1 MTTYTA
7 NITRDGHWW
16 MIHVPEVDGLT
27 QARHLADAERM
38 ARELVAVTLDT
49 PVDDVT
55 VSISSI
61 VVEGEDVDAAV
72 AEVRQIRAEA
82 DRLQV
87 LAAQRSAELARR
99 LNAQGVP
106 LRDVGAALGVSY
118 QRAHQLV
125 S

>member
-1 MTTYTA
+1 VTTYTA
-7 NITRDGHWW
+7 SITRDGHWW

-27 QARHLADAERM
+27 QARHLADAEGM
-38 ARELVAVTLDT
+38 ARELVAVTLDVPADT
-49 PVDDVT
+49 VT
-55 VSISSI
+55 ISTHI
-61 VVEGEDVDAAV
+61 VVQGEDVDAAV
-72 AEVRQIRAEA
+72 AEVRQLRAEA
-82 DRLQV
+82 ERLQV
-87 LAAQRSAELARR
+87 LAAQHSAELARR

>member
-7 NITRDGHWW
+7 SITRGGRWW

-38 ARELVAVTLDT
+38 ARELVAVSLGVG
-49 PVDDVT
+49 VDDVT
-55 VSISSI
+55 IATRV
-61 VVEGEDVDAAV
+61 VVEGEDVGAAV
-72 AEVRQIRAEA
+72 DEVRQIREA
-82 DRLQV
+82 VEQLQA

-99 LNAQGVP
+99 LNARGVP
-106 LRDVGAALGVSY
+106 LRDVAAALGVSY